1 MEFSSS
7 LTAKKNTHNKT
18 QTRDNTDTSRRLHI
32 RRPAANES
40 NEFNMHLRNM
50 SHFVFQ
56 HTDTNER
63 NNGNWWLPN
72 FVHHHHWPLATHI
85 PHKINSNPSINFNIS
100 RLPHETK
107 PIIIFILTTA
117 NTQESTPHQ
126 FHHARNLPI
135 QHPILIG
142 TTCQIL
148 PSTTQHAVSRF
159 LSIVQTMFRWT
170 GGNVFVQC
178 GYFGLYALR

>member
-1 MEFSSS
+1 M
-7 LTAKKNTHNKT
+7 NH
-18 QTRDNTDTSRRLHI
+18 
-32 RRPAANES
+32 ES
-40 NEFNMHLRNM
+40 NEFNMRNM

-56 HTDTNER
+56 HTDTNEDATTEID
-63 NNGNWWLPN
+63 GSPIFL
-72 FVHHHHWPLATHI
+72 FIIITYHWQHCI
-85 PHKINSNPSINFNIS
+85 PHIINSIPSINFNIS
-100 RLPHETK
+100 SHETK
-107 PIIIFILTTA
+107 PTIIFILTTA
-117 NTQESTPHQ
+117 ITQASTPHQ